1 VPHQEKITMAVS
13 AVSPT
18 DNSAAA
24 ALAGAASSSSDQ
36 EQRFLKLLVTQLN
49 NQDPLNPMDNAA
61 LTSQLAQ
68 MSTVSGIEKM
78 NTTLQSM
85 VSQSGSSQTLQA
97 ASLIGHTVLTP
108 GSAVA
113 LKGGAATSFGLDM
126 QGAADTVK
134 VTITDAAGNT
144 VRTIDVGALPQGTK
158 TLSWDGKNDTGTAM
172 ADGPYKI
179 SVAAAVS
186 GNAVAANTLTYS
198 QVASVAQTAS
208 GVTLNLGAAGTA
220 ALSDVKQFL

>member
-1 VPHQEKITMAVS
+1 MAVS
-13 AVSPT
+13 GVSST
-18 DNSAAA
+18 DNSAAN
-24 ALAGAASSSSDQ
+24 ALAGASSSSSDQ

-49 NQDPLNPMDNAA
+49 NQDPLNPMDNAE

-68 MSTVSGIEKM
+68 MSTVSGIE
-78 NTTLQSM
+78 NLNSTLTSLVAQT
-85 VSQSGSSQTLQA
+85 GASQTLQA

-108 GSAVA
+108 GSSVA
-113 LKGGAATSFGLDM
+113 FKSGTDTSFGLDM

-158 TLSWDGKNDTGTAM
+158 TLTWDGKNDTGSAM
-172 ADGPYKI
+172 PDGAYKI
-179 SVAAAVS
+179 SVAASVS
-186 GNAVAANTLTYS
+186 GSAVAANTLTYS

-208 GVTLNLGAAGTA
+208 GVTLNLGASGTV

>member
-1 VPHQEKITMAVS
+1 
-13 AVSPT
+13 
-18 DNSAAA
+18 
-24 ALAGAASSSSDQ
+24 
-36 EQRFLKLLVTQLN
+36 
-49 NQDPLNPMDNAA
+49 
-61 LTSQLAQ
+61 
-68 MSTVSGIEKM
+68 
-78 NTTLQSM
+78 
-85 VSQSGSSQTLQA
+85 
-97 ASLIGHTVLTP
+97 
-108 GSAVA
+108 
-113 LKGGAATSFGLDM
+113 M

-172 ADGPYKI
+172 GDGAYKI
-179 SVAAAVS
+179 SVAAAVGGS
-186 GNAVAANTLTYS
+186 AVAANTLTYS